1 MRWLVSTVLFL
12 CSVAYGLKDL
22 GAPNWSCDASV
33 MAKSKKVPTS
43 AHSVRFADIKVI
55 GALGDSLT
63 AANGAGAPPGD
74 PLAVILQYRG
84 LAFQIGGD
92 KSLDEHITVANVLR
106 KFNPNLVG
114 ASKGIGSEN
123 VWEVAHL
130 NMGVSG
136 AESKDIIGQARTLV
150 STMHSH
156 SEINVK
162 EDWKLVNI
170 FIGANDICV
179 YCEDPFFNS
188 TAPHGK
194 TTFENNI
201 ITAVKILQ
209 DNLPRTIVSLT
220 GMFNMRMLRKI
231 DKKKYFCEGLHTFE
245 CDCESNQK
253 FTDDDIQG
261 VCFGYMDGEKDIQ
274 NTGMFDN
281 KDDFTFVVQPFFN
294 GILDPPYSSPGV
306 VDMTFFAPDCFHFS
320 AYGHGNIGMHLWNTI
335 VQPVG
340 FKQTSV
346 NLSDPSV
353 GLHCPSTSCPFFPT
367 SKNSKNC
374 AEHFTLSELD

>member
-1 MRWLVSTVLFL
+1 MKLLVFVLL
-12 CSVAYGLKDL
+12 IVCIYATIKDL
-22 GAPNWSCDASV
+22 GSPNWSCDQKV

-92 KSLDEHITVANVLR
+92 KSLDEHITISNILR

-114 ASKGIGSEN
+114 YSKGIGSEN

-130 NMGVSG
+130 NMGVPG
-136 AESKDIIGQARTLV
+136 AESKDIIRQARNLV
-150 STMHSH
+150 NAMHSH

-179 YCEDPFFNS
+179 YCEDPYFNN
-188 TAPHGK
+188 TAPHGR
-194 TTFENNI
+194 TTFEHNI
-201 ITAVKILQ
+201 MQAVQILH

-231 DKKKYFCEGLHTFE
+231 DRKKYFCEGLHVFE
-245 CDCESNQK
+245 CDCESNK
-253 FTDDDIQG
+253 NFSDDDIQD
-261 VCFGYMDGEKDIQ
+261 VCFGYMGGEKDIQ
-274 NTGMFDN
+274 DSGMFD
-281 KDDFTFVVQPFFN
+281 DREDFTFVVQPFFN
-294 GILDPPYSSPGV
+294 DIVDPPYSSPGV

-335 VQPVG
+335 IQPVG
-340 FKQTSV
+340 HKQTKV

-353 GLHCPSTSCPFFPT
+353 GVHCPSVNCPFFPT
-367 SKNSKNC
+367 TKNSKNC
-374 AEHFTLSELD
+374 ASYYTLSELE

>member
-1 MRWLVSTVLFL
+1 MFVALILLVFGFVS
-12 CSVAYGLKDL
+12 AAQKDL
-22 GAPNWSCDASV
+22 GAPSWSCDANV

-63 AANGAGAPPGD
+63 AANGAGAKQGD
-74 PLAVILQYRG
+74 PLAVVLQYRG

-92 KSLDEHITVANVLR
+92 KSLDDHITVANVLR

-114 ASKGIGSEN
+114 YSTGIGSEN
-123 VWEVAHL
+123 VWEVAKL
-130 NMGVSG
+130 NMGVPG
-136 AESKDIIGQARTLV
+136 AESKDIVVQARRLV
-150 STMHSH
+150 NLMHSH

-179 YCEDPFFNS
+179 YCEDPYSNS

-201 ITAVKILQ
+201 IEAVKILH
-209 DNLPRTIVSLT
+209 DGLPRTIVSLT

-231 DKKKYFCEGLHTFE
+231 DHDRYFCEGLHIFE
-245 CDCESNQK
+245 CDCESNK
-253 FTDDDIQG
+253 KYTDDDIQS
-261 VCFGYMDGEKDIQ
+261 VCFDYMNAEKNIQ
-274 NTGMFDN
+274 DSGMFDD
-281 KDDFTFVVQPFFN
+281 KEDFTFVVQPFFN
-294 GILDPPYSSPGV
+294 GITDPPYIAPGD

-320 AYGHGNIGMHLWNTI
+320 AFGHANIGMHLWNTI

-346 NLSDPSV
+346 NLSDHTV
-353 GLHCPSTSCPFFPT
+353 ALSCPQTNCPYFPT
-367 SKNSKNC
+367 TKNSQNC
-374 AEHFTLSELD
+374 ASYHTMSELD

>member
-1 MRWLVSTVLFL
+1 MRRLIFTLLL
-12 CSVAYGLKDL
+12 CSAALGLKDL

-92 KSLDEHITVANVLR
+92 KSLDEHITIANVLR

-130 NMGVSG
+130 NMGVPG
-136 AESKDIIGQARTLV
+136 AESKDIIGQARALV
-150 STMHSH
+150 NTMHSH

-179 YCEDPFFNS
+179 YCEDPYFNS

-201 ITAVKILQ
+201 ITAVKILH
-209 DNLPRTIVSLT
+209 DNLPRYFS
-220 GMFNMRMLRKI
+220 RKHHRNS
-231 DKKKYFCEGLHTFE
+231 KYLQ
-245 CDCESNQK
+245 DN
-253 FTDDDIQG
+253 
-261 VCFGYMDGEKDIQ
+261 CFFDWNVQYENVEENRQEEDGEKDIQ
-274 NTGMFDN
+274 NTGLFDD

-294 GILDPPYSSPGV
+294 GILDPPYS
-306 VDMTFFAPDCFHFS
+306 
-320 AYGHGNIGMHLWNTI
+320 
-335 VQPVG
+335 VG

-346 NLSDPSV
+346 NLSDPTV
-353 GLHCPSTSCPFFPT
+353 GLHCPSANCPFFPT
-367 SKNSKNC
+367 TKNSKDC
-374 AEHFTLSELD
+374 ASHFTLSELD